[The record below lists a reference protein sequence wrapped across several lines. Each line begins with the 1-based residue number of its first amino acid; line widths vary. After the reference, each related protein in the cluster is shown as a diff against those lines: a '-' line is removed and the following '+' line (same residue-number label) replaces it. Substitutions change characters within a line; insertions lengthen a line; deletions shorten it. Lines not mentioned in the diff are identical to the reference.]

1 MIMGTKFSIKD
12 ELDKYDAEVEQM
24 ANELWGGNT
33 IGGVA
38 PGTELF
44 DSPAFQELVHILLAQ
59 PILVAPCLNF
69 LRLKQAQMSRAQ
81 LEVLY
86 TPEELAVLY
95 AKLEAEDSK

>member
-1 MIMGTKFSIKD
+1 MGTKFSIKE

-24 ANELWGGNT
+24 ANELWGGNQV
-33 IGGVA
+33 GAPA

-44 DSPAFQELVHILLAQ
+44 ESPAFQELVHILLAN

-86 TPEELAVLY
+86 TPEELEALY
-95 AKLEAEDSK
+95 AKLAEEDAKTN